1 MTENEM
7 NTAVDQIRS
16 ETAADAF
23 MAAMRNTVNCV
34 AIVASQGAA
43 GRAGIT
49 VSSMVSVSVE
59 PPLVLVC
66 INRSSPAHNVIC
78 ANGRFSINVLGVQ
91 QRVLADRFAGR
102 GERPYEFDERTWTF
116 DRSPMLTESAARYD
130 CEIYDAIPAGTH
142 TVLIGRVRS
151 SVAGELEPLCYSGRE
166 YVRAA
171 ALDPLST
178 DSVLEQRWLQPKL
191 AAVENR
197 NGRMS

>member
-1 MTENEM
+1 M
-7 NTAVDQIRS
+7 NAALDQMQS
-16 ETAADAF
+16 KSAANAF
-23 MAAMRNTVNCV
+23 KAAMRNTVNCV

-59 PPLVLVC
+59 PPMVLVC
-66 INRSSPAHNVIC
+66 INQTSPAHNVIC
-78 ANGRFSINVLGVQ
+78 ANGRFSINVLGVK

-102 GERPYEFDERTWTF
+102 GERPYEFDDRTWAF
-116 DRSPMLTESAARYD
+116 DPSPMLAESAARYD
-130 CEIYDAIPAGTH
+130 CELYDAIPAGTH
-142 TVLIGRVRS
+142 TILLGRVDF
-151 SVAGELEPLCYSGRE
+151 SVAGELEPLCYSGKE

-178 DSVLEQRWLQPKL
+178 NSVLEQRRLQPTL
-191 AAVENR
+191 TTVDNR